1 MSFNFGSEGQ
11 AEADEQCEGGGQLV
25 KTVQDAVIA
34 NRIGDESSGEQV
46 GGGEKAGLDG
56 RTKRSR
62 RADWKI

>member
-1 MSFNFGSEGQ
+1 M
-11 AEADEQCEGGGQLV
+11 V